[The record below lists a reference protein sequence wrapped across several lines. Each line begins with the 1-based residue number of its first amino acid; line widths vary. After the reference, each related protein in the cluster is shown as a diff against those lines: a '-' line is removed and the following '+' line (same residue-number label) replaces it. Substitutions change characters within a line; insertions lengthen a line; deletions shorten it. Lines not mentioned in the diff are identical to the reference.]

1 MRWPNRGLGRDYRHC
16 LLPSRVAR
24 DLRTGQNPKGMQQLK
39 ILGVVLAAVIVLA
52 VSAAVAVLLSVDP
65 NAYRGQI
72 ERLAEQKTGRRLQIG
87 GALHLKLF
95 PYLALSIED
104 VQLDNP
110 RNYGQSVFLSIRRAS
125 VGIRLL
131 PILRK
136 RLEVSRIVLDGLSA
150 QLVSRSA
157 SDNNWKDLTEPQ
169 GKLGQGAGGGGAA
182 SASIAAVQITNASLV
197 YRDQTKNTV
206 TALSNLRLRMGAL
219 HAHEPVD
226 VALDFDYGDGGPT
239 PIAHLSIS
247 AAAQLP
253 AGSLTLHDLD
263 VHGTWFGGGPKG
275 RLPFSVRTQALQFD
289 TQTQALAPTTLT
301 AQAGSVTAKLSASAD
316 KLFTDRTVTGT
327 LTVPSIARKDL
338 VSLGLELP
346 KTRDPDALSAVSL
359 ACRYRLTA
367 KQLQLTQLSLMLD
380 DTRVRGSAVVEDL
393 DTMALGYALEVDRI
407 DADRYLS
414 PKSPP
419 PSGHVASA
427 PATSTDSAL
436 PIETLRKLKIH
447 GTLEVRRATL
457 QGIAFTGIRLPLT
470 AKDGRIR
477 LGPTHANLAGGTYN
491 GDIAIDAAPSPAR
504 LSFSEHVRSVDIGE
518 LMQAAFGT
526 TRLSGRGDADLVAT
540 TAGNTYD
547 AILRSL
553 SGKIDFN
560 LKEGAFNGIDLS
572 HEVRSVQALLQRQ
585 PLPAHSGP
593 VRTLFNT
600 LSGSANLDRGV
611 LRNDD
616 LSVETDYLETHGQGT
631 LDLGT
636 KAVDYRLMTTVYK
649 EPAPRAH
656 GGDAKA
662 ADIPLRVTGNL
673 GNLKIRPDLEALAEA
688 RLRQEVDKR
697 LQPQRGQRQ
706 GDALKQ
712 LGDKLKGLL
721 RH

>member
-1 MRWPNRGLGRDYRHC
+1 
-16 LLPSRVAR
+16 
-24 DLRTGQNPKGMQQLK
+24 MQQLR
-39 ILGVVLAAVIVLA
+39 ILGIVLAVMIVLA

-72 ERLAEQKTGRRLQIG
+72 ERLAEQKTGRRLHIG
-87 GALHLKLF
+87 GPLHLKLF
-95 PYLALSIED
+95 PYLAISIED

-110 RNYGQSVFLSIRRAS
+110 RDYGQSAFLSIRRAS

-157 SDNNWKDLTEPQ
+157 NDNNWKDLIEPQ
-169 GKLGQGAGGGGAA
+169 GNAGRKSGGGSAA
-182 SASIAAVQITNASLV
+182 SASIAGVEITDASLA

-206 TALSNLRLRMGAL
+206 TALSNLRLRIGAF
-219 HAHEPVD
+219 HDREPVA
-226 VALDFDYGDGGPT
+226 VALDFDYGDGGPGA
-239 PIAHLSIS
+239 IAHLSIS

-263 VHGTWFGGGPKG
+263 VHGTWFGGGPQG
-275 RLPFSVRTQALQFD
+275 GLRFSVRSPALQFD
-289 TQTQALAPTTLT
+289 TQTQALAQTTFT
-301 AQAGSVTAKLSASAD
+301 AQAGDVTAKLSASAD
-316 KLFTDRTVTGT
+316 KLFTDRVVTGT

-338 VSLGLELP
+338 VSVGLALP
-346 KTRDPDALSAVSL
+346 RTRDPNALSALSL
-359 ACRYRLTA
+359 ACQYRLTA
-367 KQLQLTQLSLMLD
+367 QQLQLTQLSLMLD
-380 DTRVRGSAVVEDL
+380 DTHVQGSAAVEDFGA
-393 DTMALGYALEVDRI
+393 MALGYALKVDRI
-407 DADRYLS
+407 DADRYLP

-427 PATSTDSAL
+427 TATSAGAAL
-436 PIETLRKLKIH
+436 PIETLRKLDVH
-447 GTLEVRRATL
+447 GTLEVGQATL
-457 QGIAFTGIRLPLT
+457 QGLAFTGLSLPLT

-477 LGPTHANLAGGTYN
+477 LGPTHAHLPGGIYN
-491 GDIAIDAAPSPAR
+491 GDIVIDVSPSPAR
-504 LSFSEHVRSVDIGE
+504 LSFNEHVRSVDIGA
-518 LMQAAFGT
+518 LVQVAFDT
-526 TRLSGRGDADLVAT
+526 TRLSGRGDADFVVTA
-540 TAGNTYD
+540 AGNTYD

-553 SGKIDFN
+553 SGKLDFN
-560 LKEGAFNGIDLS
+560 VKEGAFNGLDLS
-572 HEVRSVQALLQRQ
+572 YEVQSAQALLQQQ
-585 PLPAHSGP
+585 PPPVRSGP

-600 LSGSANLDRGV
+600 LSGSATLDGGV

-616 LSVETDYLETHGQGT
+616 LDLETDYLETHGKGT

-636 KAVDYRLMTTVYK
+636 KRGAIDYRLVTSVYK
-649 EPAPRAH
+649 RPAPGAR

-662 ADIPLRVTGNL
+662 ADIPLRLTGNL

-697 LQPQRGQRQ
+697 LQGK

>member
-1 MRWPNRGLGRDYRHC
+1 
-16 LLPSRVAR
+16 
-24 DLRTGQNPKGMQQLK
+24 MQQLK
-39 ILGVVLAAVIVLA
+39 ILGIVLAVVIVLA

-72 ERLAEQKTGRRLQIG
+72 ERLAEQKTGRRLQIA

-95 PYLALSIED
+95 PYLALSIDD

-110 RNYGQSVFLSIRRAS
+110 RAYGQSAFLSIRRAS

-157 SDNNWKDLTEPQ
+157 DDNNWKDLTEPQ
-169 GKLGQGAGGGGAA
+169 PQGNAGQKGGGGGAA
-182 SASIAAVQITNASLV
+182 SASIAGVEITDASLV
-197 YRDQTKNTV
+197 YRDQAKNTV
-206 TALSNLRLRMGAL
+206 TALSNLRLRMGAF
-219 HAHEPVD
+219 HDHEPVD
-226 VALDFDYGDGGPT
+226 VALDFDYGDGGPRM
-239 PIAHLSIS
+239 IAHLSIT

-275 RLPFSVRTQALQFD
+275 GLRFSVRSPAVQFD
-289 TQTQALAPTTLT
+289 TQTQVLAPTTLT
-301 AQAGSVTAKLSASAD
+301 AQAGDVTAELSASAH
-316 KLFTDRTVTGT
+316 KLFTARVVTGT
-327 LTVPSIARKDL
+327 LSVPSVTRKAL
-338 VSLGLELP
+338 VSLGLDLP
-346 KTRDPDALSAVSL
+346 KTRDPNALSALSL
-359 ACRYRLTA
+359 ACQYRLTA

-380 DTRVRGSAVVEDL
+380 DTRVRGSAAVEDL
-393 DTMALGYALEVDRI
+393 DTMELGYALEVDRI
-407 DADRYLS
+407 DADRYLP

-419 PSGHVASA
+419 PSGQAASA
-427 PATSTDSAL
+427 PATGTDSAL
-436 PIETLRKLKIH
+436 PIETLRKLDVH
-447 GTLEVRRATL
+447 GTLEVGRATL
-457 QGIAFTGIRLPLT
+457 QGLAFTGISLPLM

-477 LGPTHANLAGGTYN
+477 LGPTHANLPGGTYN
-491 GDIAIDAAPSPAR
+491 GDIAIDVTRSPAR
-504 LSFSEHVRSVDIGE
+504 LSFNEHIRSVDIGA
-518 LMQAAFGT
+518 LMQAAFDT
-526 TRLSGRGDADLVAT
+526 TRLSGRGDADLVVTA
-540 TAGNTYD
+540 AGNTY
-547 AILRSL
+547 AQIVRSL

-560 LKEGAFNGIDLS
+560 VKEGAFNGVDLS
-572 HEVRSVQALLQRQ
+572 YEVQSAQALLQRQ
-585 PLPAHSGP
+585 PLPTRSGP

-600 LSGSANLDRGV
+600 FSGSANLDAGV

-616 LSVETDYLETHGQGT
+616 LSVETEYLETHGKGT

-636 KAVDYRLMTTVYK
+636 KRGAVDYRLVTSVYK
-649 EPAPRAH
+649 RPRPGVR
-656 GGDAKA
+656 GGDGKA
-662 ADIPLRVTGNL
+662 ADIPLRLTGNL

-697 LQPQRGQRQ
+697 LQGQ